1 MLLSSK
7 MFLLNGNLP
16 LLYKNG
22 ELFKRLPA
30 LKTIGVFAMS
40 GLLNTNRQV
49 KNEDYFLKAK

>member
-1 MLLSSK
+1 